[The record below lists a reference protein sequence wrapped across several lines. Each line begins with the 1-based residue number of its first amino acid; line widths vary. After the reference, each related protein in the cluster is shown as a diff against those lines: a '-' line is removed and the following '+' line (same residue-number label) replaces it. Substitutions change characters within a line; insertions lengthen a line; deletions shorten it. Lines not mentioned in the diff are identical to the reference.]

1 MQKVSKLNYHAMDG
15 GLMTEPK
22 AKPVTV
28 YLTDIQK
35 ERLEIIKNKRET
47 DNVTRTMAWLVDDE
61 WRRIV
66 EHNTKEDRLTRIEA
80 ALETMQAQLTDMRRV
95 LELLQT
101 ERWTQIAAPDGKV
114 SVTISLDPNDM
125 ERLLQAVKAG
135 RG

>member
-1 MQKVSKLNYHAMDG
+1 MADEKTKR
-15 GLMTEPK
+15 
-22 AKPVTV
+22 VTV
-28 YLTDIQK
+28 YLTDVQV
-35 ERLEIIKNKRET
+35 ERLEIIKKRRQT
-47 DNVTRTMAWLVDDE
+47 DTDTRTMSWLVDDE

-66 EHNTKEDRLTRIEA
+66 DHNTKDDRLTRIEA
-80 ALETMQAQLTDMRRV
+80 ALEVMQKQLDDMRRV

-125 ERLLQAVKAG
+125 ERLLAAVKG

>member
-1 MQKVSKLNYHAMDG
+1 MA
-15 GLMTEPK
+15 EPK

-28 YLTDIQK
+28 YLTDVQK

-114 SVTISLDPNDM
+114 SVTISLDPSDM
-125 ERLLQAVKAG
+125 DRLLQAVQN